1 MIRWLGSEAART
13 GEGVRGGTSFVP
25 VAAKPIFRPD
35 VIRLPLLGFRLR
47 EHVVQLR
54 PKLERWA
61 KVIATGSVDAHK
73 EQEILGDF
81 TNDLTSSPSQ
91 MMDCALF

>member
-1 MIRWLGSEAART
+1 MIRWLESGEART

-25 VAAKPIFRPD
+25 VAAKPIFRRD
-35 VIRLPLLGFRLR
+35 VGRLPLPGFRLR

-54 PKLERWA
+54 PKFERWA